1 MLIGED
7 SKNEIMFSFCM
18 YFFTLKIC
26 ILISKT
32 MLKLP
37 SFYKS
42 PSSCLIVLLCGTTK
56 SITLITSCR
65 RASPIWRLSP
75 TISVTLNI

>member
-1 MLIGED
+1 MLLGED
-7 SKNEIMFSFCM
+7 SKNEISFSFRM

-37 SFYKS
+37 IIAHLHALSFCVVQLKV
-42 PSSCLIVLLCGTTK
+42 PPAVEELPPFEG
-56 SITLITSCR
+56 
-65 RASPIWRLSP
+65 
-75 TISVTLNI
+75 